1 MGARQSEV
9 LPTARGASMHLRYRH
24 ASRSPLLTA
33 ASTLIAALL
42 VGCTSPARPS
52 DPPPPPSRAP
62 AVASSDSEDATTA
75 ATRAPAAAAS
85 KPANGPA
92 NGPVDQVVAI
102 SVDGLNP
109 TAIGRLGPTRA
120 PAFHRLLAQGAGT
133 LNARTT
139 LEMTDTLPNH
149 TAMVTGRPV
158 LGSPGHGVTF
168 NEVVHD
174 HGGSTAFYSS
184 KTKLDLLD
192 RTWNAS
198 NGAPD
203 RVAPD
208 DGHDKIDRYVV
219 DTEAA
224 NVARLLSRLRT
235 APDELSFL
243 HLAQPDAAGHAHGF
257 MSAAYLAGVR
267 AADTQVGRILA
278 TISAD
283 PALRAHVAVVLTADH
298 GGLGGSHSEPEKASN
313 YTVPFVVW
321 GPGVAQGADLYDLNT
336 DRRRRPGTTR
346 PSYDGEQPVR
356 NGEVANVVTGLL
368 GLPDVPGS
376 TLNRRDLLVS
386 R

>member
-1 MGARQSEV
+1 M
-9 LPTARGASMHLRYRH
+9 
-24 ASRSPLLTA
+24 
-33 ASTLIAALL
+33 
-42 VGCTSPARPS
+42 
-52 DPPPPPSRAP
+52 
-62 AVASSDSEDATTA
+62 
-75 ATRAPAAAAS
+75 
-85 KPANGPA
+85 
-92 NGPVDQVVAI
+92 AI

-168 NEVVHD
+168 NEDDGSTVRVTAGHYVASVFDVVHD

-224 NVARLLSRLRT
+224 NVARLVERLRT

-257 MSAAYLAGVR
+257 MSPAYLAGVR